1 MTFRQGLFFHLCAA
15 NHQSDDNFCQE
26 PAKFQT
32 ALGTIAARGL
42 KKDLPNVA
50 VKPLPSGVGV

>member
-1 MTFRQGLFFHLCAA
+1 MTSWQRMFFRLSAA

-32 ALGTIAARGL
+32 APGRIAARGL

-50 VKPLPSGVGV
+50 VKPLTSGVGI